1 MINEASIAKMKKGVV
16 ILNTSR
22 GALIDSEAL
31 LEGIKQRHV
40 GAACL
45 DVYEE
50 ESNVFFH
57 DYSNHIVNDD
67 TLARL
72 ISMPNVIVTSHQ
84 AFLTNEALT
93 NIADTTLS
101 NIREF
106 FIKDTCSNEVCYKCA
121 NLANCRQEHDK
132 KCF

>member
-1 MINEASIAKMKKGVV
+1 MKKGVV
-16 ILNTSR
+16 LINTSR
-22 GALIDSEAL
+22 GALIDTEAL
-31 LEGIKQRHV
+31 VEGIKQRQI

-57 DYSNHIVNDD
+57 DYSNHIVDDD

-84 AFLTNEALT
+84 AFLTEEALS
-93 NIADTTLS
+93 NIADTTLE
-101 NIREF
+101 NVEEF
-106 FIKDTCSNEVCYKCA
+106 FENDYSKNEVCYKCPDVA
-121 NLANCRQEHDK
+121 KCGQEHSK